1 MTRLVD
7 FTWKAVLV
15 FEMETGVSV
24 DMLDRVESDNPT
36 VEMMCGGDCGQICS
50 HAFLSVSLRRSPLMP
65 CKRAPTSDFSLNL
78 GRKACS
84 LSAFG

>member
-15 FEMETGVSV
+15 FEMETGVLV

-50 HAFLSVSLRRSPLMP
+50 HAF
-65 CKRAPTSDFSLNL
+65 
-78 GRKACS
+78 
-84 LSAFG
+84 

>member
-1 MTRLVD
+1 MVGKQLADASESMMHCFAVVLAGLNPNMTRLVD

-36 VEMMCGGDCGQICS
+36 VEMMCGGDCGQVCT
-50 HAFLSVSLRRSPLMP
+50 HAFLSVSQ
-65 CKRAPTSDFSLNL
+65 F
-78 GRKACS
+78 
-84 LSAFG
+84 